1 MHTSVR
7 FAGFGGQGLL
17 TAGFILAEAAG
28 IYDGKY
34 VSQTQAY
41 GAEARGGTSRAD
53 VVVSDRP
60 IVYPKPIKL
69 DILVAMNQ
77 EALDKYSS
85 SLVENGYLLADQ
97 TYVKNLHVTEALLI
111 PFTEIARDEIG
122 NVVTAN
128 VVALGALIELTGI
141 VSKKAIEEAVSARV
155 PKKYKDLN
163 LKALDAG
170 FNAGKDVLDIRKKAE
185 EDLQIV

>member
-17 TAGFILAEAAG
+17 TAGFILADAAG
-28 IYDGKY
+28 IYDGNY

-53 VVVSDRP
+53 VVVSDEP

-77 EALDKYSS
+77 MALDKYTSA
-85 SLVENGYLLADQ
+85 LRTGGYLLADQ

-111 PFTEIARDEIG
+111 PFTEMARDGIG
-122 NVVTAN
+122 NAVVAN
-128 VVALGALIELTGI
+128 VVALGALAELTSI
-141 VSKKAIEEAVSARV
+141 VSKKAIKQAVAARV
-155 PKKYKDLN
+155 PKQHKELN
-163 LKALDAG
+163 LKALEMG
-170 FNAGKDVLDIRKKAE
+170 FKAGKSVLDIRKQAE

>member
-28 IYDGKY
+28 IYDGNY

-53 VVVSDRP
+53 VVVSDKP

-69 DILVAMNQ
+69 D
-77 EALDKYSS
+77 KYSS
-85 SLVENGYLLADQ
+85 ALVENGYLLADQ

-128 VVALGALIELTGI
+128 VIALGALTELTL
-141 VSKKAIEEAVSARV
+141 VTSKKAMKQAVAARV
-155 PKKYKDLN
+155 PKQHKELN
-163 LKALDAG
+163 MKALEMG
-170 FNAGKDVLDIRKKAE
+170 FKAGKEVLDIRKKAE
-185 EDLQIV
+185 EELQIV

>member
-17 TAGFILAEAAG
+17 TAGFILADAAG

-53 VVVSDRP
+53 VIVSDEP

-77 EALDKYSS
+77 MALDKYSS
-85 SLVENGYLLADQ
+85 VLVENGYLLADQ

-128 VVALGALIELTGI
+128 VVALGALAELTSV
-141 VSKKAIEEAVSARV
+141 VSINAIEQAVAARV
-155 PKKYKDLN
+155 PKQHKKLN
-163 LKALDAG
+163 MKALELG
-170 FNAGKDVLDIRKKAE
+170 FEAGKDVLNIRKKAE

>member
-17 TAGFILAEAAG
+17 TAGFILADAAG
-28 IYDGKY
+28 IYDGNY
-34 VSQTQAY
+34 ISQTQAY

-53 VVVSDRP
+53 VIVSDEP

-77 EALDKYSS
+77 MALDKYSS
-85 SLVENGYLLADQ
+85 ALIEGGYLLADY

-111 PFTEIARDEIG
+111 PFTEMARDKIG
-122 NVVTAN
+122 NVVVAN
-128 VVALGALIELTGI
+128 VIALGALTELTLI
-141 VSKKAIEEAVSARV
+141 VSKKAMKQAVEARV
-155 PKKYKDLN
+155 PKQHKELN
-163 LKALDAG
+163 IKALEMG
-170 FNAGKDVLDIRKKAE
+170 FKAGKDVLDIRKKAE